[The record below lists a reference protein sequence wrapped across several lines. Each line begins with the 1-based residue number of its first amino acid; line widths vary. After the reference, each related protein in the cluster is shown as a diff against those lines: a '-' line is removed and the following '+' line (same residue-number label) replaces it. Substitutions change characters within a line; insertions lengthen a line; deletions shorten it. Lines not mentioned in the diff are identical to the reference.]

1 MKRRNFLGFLGGAAV
16 GGKQVAAKAIESAAA
31 LSLPDVA
38 IKTGVL
44 ASGSAGIGGP
54 SIDPAYK
61 AMRVKQIAK
70 ELMGFRKSKSKLIE
84 EARLQMKEL
93 VGFRKSKSKLI
104 EEARLQM
111 HDSPLRL
118 EPDLHSLRSMSLT
131 RKIHIQ
137 RDADLLRQ
145 INRQKSWLQRELDQ
159 LMGA

>member
-38 IKTGVL
+38 IKTGDL

-54 SIDPAYK
+54 SIDPAYR
-61 AMRVKQIAK
+61 AMRVKQIA
-70 ELMGFRKSKSKLIE
+70 
-84 EARLQMKEL
+84 KEL

-111 HDSPLRL
+111 HDSPFRL

>member
-1 MKRRNFLGFLGGAAV
+1 MMKRRNFLGFLGGVAV

-31 LSLPDVA
+31 LSLPDIA

-44 ASGSAGIGGP
+44 ASGSVGIGGP

-84 EARLQMKEL
+84 EARLQM
-93 VGFRKSKSKLI
+93 
-104 EEARLQM
+104 
-111 HDSPLRL
+111 HDSPFRL

-145 INRQKSWLQRELDQ
+145 INRQKSWLQRELEQ

>member
-84 EARLQMKEL
+84 EARLQM
-93 VGFRKSKSKLI
+93 
-104 EEARLQM
+104 
-111 HDSPLRL
+111 HDSPFRL

-159 LMGA
+159 LMGS